1 MLGFWFNAGTFSV
14 GTYWLYIAI
23 KVIGHAPLVLALF
36 LMVGFV
42 AIMGSYHALLG
53 WLVAKYLPQRGAMR
67 WLVGIPGRVA
77 AHRVVAQLVPVRFW
91 LAGARAMRTPTTG

>member
-23 KVIGHAPLVLALF
+23 KQIGHAPLALALF
-36 LMVGFV
+36 LMVGFTV
-42 AIMGSYHALLG
+42 IMGAYHALLG

-67 WLVGIPGRVA
+67 WLVGIPGAWLLIEWWRSWF
-77 AHRVVAQLVPVRFW
+77 LIRFR
-91 LAGARAMRTPTTG
+91 LAGARLCAHRQLA